1 MPYCVVNNM
10 ECDRGCLNRCSA
22 EVNLRQ
28 AANYDSLWPKAPA
41 PIDYDRLAKAV
52 VAEQERKAAKEKRKE
67 LEPLAKL
74 LDEGF
79 TSARV
84 DLWVVF
90 DHISPEARQMI
101 ADAIRAYIKAET

>member
-1 MPYCVVNNM
+1 MTMACAECFNATECGDWGYCLKQGPP
-10 ECDRGCLNRCSA
+10 RPS
-22 EVNLRQ
+22 
-28 AANYDSLWPKAPA
+28 PA
-41 PIDYDRLAKAV
+41 IIDYDRLAKAV